1 MKKYL
6 FFFILFLLLHLAA
19 EEYFFIDPVHGYKG
33 HVDVRYLGTTHE
45 LDAEYL
51 AQWEKHN
58 LFSEGFSVTPQVQ
71 PMTAEEQ
78 FLMWK
83 AIIANMQKARVL
95 KSNSAQMYILTNYCL
110 AHIKIC
116 MCQICF

>member
-1 MKKYL
+1 MKKHL
-6 FFFILFLLLHLAA
+6 FFLILFLPLPLVA

-33 HVDVRYLGTTHE
+33 YVDVRYLGTTHE

-83 AIIANMQKARVL
+83 ALDECDIQDERARVL
-95 KSNSAQMYILTNYCL
+95 KSNSA
-110 AHIKIC
+110 
-116 MCQICF
+116 